1 MSAAATGDT
10 VRVHYTGTLDDGS
23 EFDSSSGGA
32 PLEFQ
37 LGEGNVIPGFE
48 GAVLGM
54 AVGDSKTVN
63 IEAANAYGPHHP
75 EGVQEIERSAIPEEV
90 AVEIGGKLQAMS
102 SDNEPMVLT
111 VVAIG
116 EGTVTLDANHPL
128 AGKDLS
134 FEIELVE
141 IV

>member
-1 MSAAATGDT
+1 MSEAATGDT

-102 SDNEPMVLT
+102 SDNETMVLT

-116 EGTVTLDANHPL
+116 DDTVTLDANHPL

>member
-1 MSAAATGDT
+1 MSEAATGDT

-37 LGEGNVIPGFE
+37 LGEGNVIPGFD

-63 IEAANAYGPHHP
+63 IVAAEAYGPHHP

-90 AVEIGGKLQAMS
+90 VVEIGGKLQAMS

-116 EGTVTLDANHPL
+116 DGTVTLDANHPL

>member
-1 MSAAATGDT
+1 MSEAATGDM
-10 VRVHYTGTLDDGS
+10 VRVHYTGRLNDGS

-32 PLEFQ
+32 PLELT
-37 LGEGNVIPGFE
+37 LGEANVIPGFE
-48 GAVLGM
+48 SAVLGM
-54 AVGDSKTVN
+54 TIGDTKTVN
-63 IEAANAYGPHHP
+63 IVAAEAYGPHHP
-75 EGVQEIERSAIPEEV
+75 EGVQEIERSAIPEDV

-116 EGTVTLDANHPL
+116 NDTVTLDANHPL

>member
-1 MSAAATGDT
+1 MSEAATGDT
-10 VRVHYTGTLDDGS
+10 VRVHYTGTFDDGS

-37 LGEGNVIPGFE
+37 LGEGNVIPGFD

-63 IEAANAYGPHHP
+63 IVAAEAYGPHHP

-90 AVEIGGKLQAMS
+90 VVEIGGKLQAMS

-116 EGTVTLDANHPL
+116 DGTVTLDANHPL

>member
-1 MSAAATGDT
+1 MSEAATGDT
-10 VRVHYTGTLDDGS
+10 VRVHYTGKLVDGS

-32 PLEFQ
+32 PLEIK
-37 LGEGNVIPGFE
+37 LGEANVIPGFE
-48 GAVLGM
+48 IAVLGM
-54 AVGDSKTVN
+54 AIGDTKTVN
-63 IEAANAYGPHHP
+63 IAAAEAYGPHHP
-75 EGVQEIERSAIPEEV
+75 EGVQEIERSAIPEDV

-116 EGTVTLDANHPL
+116 DGTVTLDANHPL

-134 FEIELVE
+134 FDIELVE